1 MARLLLA
8 LAAALGLGAT
18 ATHTFAQ
25 AAKGNPVVVMETSMG
40 TIKIELFADKAPIT
54 VKNFLAY
61 VDDKHYDGTIYH
73 RVIKDFMIQGGGFD
87 AEMKQKKTKPPIT
100 NESGNGLMNTRGT
113 LAMARTGDPD
123 SATSQFF
130 INTVD
135 NAFLDKAKSRDG
147 VGYCVFGRVVEG
159 MDVVDKIRAVATG
172 QKAGMSD
179 VPTETVTIKSVKKA
193 DK

>member
-1 MARLLLA
+1 MARILLA

-18 ATHTFAQ
+18 ATQSFAQ
-25 AAKGNPVVVMETSMG
+25 AKGNPMVVMETSMG

-54 VKNFLAY
+54 VKNFLSY
-61 VDDKHYDGTIYH
+61 VEDKHYDGTIYH

-87 AEMKQKKTKPPIT
+87 ADMKQKKTKAPIT

-135 NAFLDKAKSRDG
+135 NGFLDKAKARDG

-179 VPTETVTIKSVKKA
+179 VPSDTVSIKSVKKA